1 MTPEAFVSKWQRIEA
16 KERTIAQTH
25 FNELCDLLG
34 VPKPL
39 DVDAKGDFYTF
50 EKPVEKV
57 TGGPV
62 YPLLLAHETL
72 DKAVY
77 AAYSW
82 EYPLSDE
89 VILEQLLALNL
100 ERAAKQENV

>member
-1 MTPEAFVSKWQRIEA
+1 MTPRAFAEKWQRIEA

-39 DVDAKGDFYTF
+39 DVDAKGDFYTS

-57 TGGPV
+57 TGGP
-62 YPLLLAHETL
+62 PTLASTR
-72 DKAVY
+72 
-77 AAYSW
+77 
-82 EYPLSDE
+82 
-89 VILEQLLALNL
+89 NL
-100 ERAAKQENV
+100 RQGSVRGVWLGVSAF